1 MKYILSKR
9 IFENQ
14 SELNKQS
21 PLLDLSDNVDYELI
35 GLIESLIPNGGKILE
50 ISCGNGSDAL
60 ELSQRGYDI
69 SATEYN
75 QQYADFVGQ
84 KINCI
89 KHDTRNK
96 FPFTDNS
103 FDLVYSRLGLH
114 YFSEPELESIFED
127 ISRIT
132 KGYLVF
138 TVKLVNDIQTGKT
151 IFNKETWEDLVSN
164 EFEIVSSEVKEG
176 ILYDNQSKWL
186 EIVAK
191 KV

>member
-50 ISCGNGSDAL
+50 ISCGNGADAL

-191 KV
+191 K

>member
-50 ISCGNGSDAL
+50 ISCGNGADAL